1 MVCGEAFINYVLNQE
16 IVNQLYLESKVM
28 PTLVSHHPTFSMM
41 IVMAIFLCYYLIN
54 SQTLTQ
60 KKIQYYAVIL
70 VGIFLFIF
78 IHIYSVRS
86 GLLALYILILWEL
99 IQFIFIKKQVK
110 KAIMSLFILL
120 SIGALTLAL
129 SPTVR
134 NKITNT
140 SQDLAVVKAK
150 GSANNQSLASRL
162 ISYKNAIQIANE
174 SSILFGCGLG
184 DIEDANNRIFE
195 TYYPEVEKKILPHN
209 QYLFYYAAI
218 GLIGLIGFI
227 VTFYFPLTVKF
238 LRQNTILSTNYILI
252 SSYFLVEAPLE
263 NQLGVGFSLFF
274 LLLPMQEVIKRS

>member
-1 MVCGEAFINYVLNQE
+1 
-16 IVNQLYLESKVM
+16 
-28 PTLVSHHPTFSMM
+28 VSHHPTFSMM

-274 LLLPMQEVIKRS
+274 LLLPMQEVIIRS